1 MKKLIALLLATV
13 MVLSMF
19 AACGTEPNDEPDG
32 SQNGET
38 ASGETAGNGTPE
50 VKKIIMTYATAGV
63 EPPDLPKI
71 QAAINEMTI
80 RDIGVEV
87 EFMPISVFELASTV
101 PTKVI
106 SGEQIDIFMMAFTGT
121 SIYEQMNLLLPLN
134 DYINETN
141 TPFIAAN
148 GGPGGVYD
156 NTAENVYS
164 IMLPNPRPVNGGFL
178 ISKADLEAAGLAEE
192 YKDYDKITL
201 EDLDKIF
208 AAIKAVYPDKYPC
221 GIVGSATRAG
231 MTFVCDAL
239 GDSVNSGVLVGMDS
253 TTVENFYASE
263 PYKAYLEHVRDWYL
277 KDYIPK
283 DAATTDIGLTDYLS
297 QGIISGYFADF
308 KDNSMTT
315 VLNTEFVYLQF
326 MEYFNASTAPAAN
339 VYFGVP
345 ATAAEPE
352 AATRFIDYMLSNA
365 EFANTLTWGIEGE
378 HWVVS
383 DEEHQLITYAD
394 GVTPEN
400 NGYSYGFGFYMNR
413 NLDGVYFSVGVYD
426 PTVLTDAE
434 TIALAEGRYTKG
446 YGAAFDSSAWTTQL
460 QQINTVVAQYQ
471 ASLETGSADLE
482 TVYPEFLAALEANGI
497 NEVIQA
503 KQAWFDEWLANNS

>member
-38 ASGETAGNGTPE
+38 AFGETAGNGTPE

-277 KDYIPK
+277 KDYIIAVQDRAKHNLPAYAYGICK
-283 DAATTDIGLTDYLS
+283 IFVLCSLVGGSFQENLETTGFD
-297 QGIISGYFADF
+297 
-308 KDNSMTT
+308 
-315 VLNTEFVYLQF
+315 
-326 MEYFNASTAPAAN
+326 YFNEDSLPELATEKNTAEQIKMCFDAHRS
-339 VYFGVP
+339 GD
-345 ATAAEPE
+345 TWK
-352 AATRFIDYMLSNA
+352 
-365 EFANTLTWGIEGE
+365 TL
-378 HWVVS
+378 
-383 DEEHQLITYAD
+383 
-394 GVTPEN
+394 
-400 NGYSYGFGFYMNR
+400 
-413 NLDGVYFSVGVYD
+413 
-426 PTVLTDAE
+426 
-434 TIALAEGRYTKG
+434 
-446 YGAAFDSSAWTTQL
+446 FD
-460 QQINTVVAQYQ
+460 
-471 ASLETGSADLE
+471 
-482 TVYPEFLAALEANGI
+482 
-497 NEVIQA
+497 
-503 KQAWFDEWLANNS
+503 